1 MSSAVVFDDGQGR
14 LGPMTDLR
22 SSFEVRTGAFTTFE
36 RLRHFLETVV
46 GAEVR
51 AVAAAAAPGL
61 GPLATER
68 LGLPH
73 ITASTL
79 DLDRYG
85 DDEAVFVNGRCVLP
99 PDEIDELEPGTVL
112 VEGATGGVIAARLEI
127 DDARRFLDGY
137 KAPERSVVVEY
148 EEPCLIDY
156 PWDVVSFRDLVL
168 DHDMSILLKRATQ
181 PLPPGVIG
189 INVERII
196 MHPEATIY
204 PGVVLDAGDGPIV
217 IDDDAL
223 IRPGAIIRGPAY
235 IGPRSSVLDHA
246 LIKAHTA
253 IGPACKVAGEIGG
266 TIFQGYANK
275 AHDGHLG
282 DSWVGEWVNLGAGTT
297 NSNLLNTYGEIVA
310 AMPTGYTGAGER
322 HRTGLQF
329 LGAIL
334 GDHVKTAI
342 CTKLMTGS
350 IIGTGAMLATTAAAP
365 TNVAPF
371 SWLTDE
377 RSQMYRLSKFIEV
390 MQAVMARRKVEASA
404 AYMARLSETH
414 RAAVPEC

>member
-36 RLRHFLETVV
+36 RLRQFIESVV
-46 GAEVR
+46 GAEIR
-51 AVAAAAAPGL
+51 AVATTPGL
-61 GPLATER
+61 APLATER

-79 DLDRYG
+79 DLDRHG
-85 DDEAVFVNGRCVLP
+85 DDEALLVNGRCVLP

-112 VEGATGGVIAARLEI
+112 IEEATGGVIAARFELA
-127 DDARRFLDGY
+127 DARRFLDGF
-137 KAPERSVVVEY
+137 KIPERSVVVEY
-148 EEPCLIDY
+148 EEPCLIDF
-156 PWDVVSFRDLVL
+156 PWDVISFRDLVL
-168 DHDMSILLKRATQ
+168 DHDLSILLKRETQ

-189 INVERII
+189 INVERIV

-223 IRPGAIIRGPAY
+223 IRPGAIICGPAY
-235 IGPRSSVLDHA
+235 IGPRSTVLDHA

-253 IGPACKVAGEIGG
+253 IGPVCKVAGEVGG
-266 TIFQGYANK
+266 TIFQGFANK

-310 AMPTGYTGAGER
+310 TMPPGYTGAGER
-322 HRTGLQF
+322 QRTGLQF

-350 IIGTGAMLATTAAAP
+350 IIGTGAMLATTASPP
-365 TNVAPF
+365 TSIAPF

-377 RSQMYRLSKFIEV
+377 RSQTYRLNKFTEV
-390 MQAVMARRKVEASA
+390 MRAMMARRKMEPST
-404 AYMARLSETH
+404 AYLAQLAELHHSIPM
-414 RAAVPEC
+414 